1 MSDPKRRVGA
11 PGVRKSVRG
20 LVAVTLLSGLALAGP
35 GLAAGFDLF
44 AQGAKAAGMAGAFVA
59 QADDP
64 TAVFYNPAG
73 LAFKPPPPAK
83 PKKVALGL
91 TAWTL
96 NDGLYQG
103 LAPGSGAGTTGDQA
117 TSFQFPP
124 HAFLAKPLGPGAVL
138 GLGVYTPFLLDT
150 EWANP
155 GSFAGR
161 FVSTKA
167 QLVTYDVAP
176 TLAFRLSK
184 SLAFGAGAIYRTSKI
199 SQDRRISLPDPDTG
213 RPIDVA
219 SAAADTDFETGY
231 GWSAGLLFRPSPRFS
246 LGASY
251 RSAITTDYKGVERL
265 TQVSTGDA
273 AFDALVKASLP
284 LGEDLALAT
293 SLELPD
299 ITRFGMALGLTKSF
313 LVELDAEKTGWSG
326 IQALAFTLP
335 SNPELDQTVELRFDD
350 SMAYRMGLQW
360 TAATGPQLRLGYAL
374 EQSPQPDATVGPFL
388 ADSNRSVYTAGIG
401 LDWLNVAFAWIAND
415 QRIVT
420 TNVDGINGNWRSSA
434 WLLSLTVSK

>member
-1 MSDPKRRVGA
+1 MMDPKRPVEA
-11 PGVRKSVRG
+11 PGVWQSARA
-20 LVAVTLLSGLALAGP
+20 LVAATLFLGLALAAP
-35 GLAAGFDLF
+35 GFAAGFDLF

-64 TAVFYNPAG
+64 TAVYYNPAG
-73 LAFKPPPPAK
+73 LAFKPPPPGK
-83 PKKVALGL
+83 PKKAAIGL

-103 LAPGSGAGTTGDQA
+103 LAPGAGAGTTGDQT
-117 TSFQFPP
+117 TSFKLLP

-138 GLGVYTPFLLDT
+138 GLGVYTPFFLNT
-150 EWANP
+150 EWASP

-161 FVSTKA
+161 FVSTRA
-167 QLVTYDVAP
+167 QLATYDVAP
-176 TLAFRLSK
+176 TLGLRLSK
-184 SLAFGAGAIYRTSKI
+184 TMAFGVGAIYRTSKI
-199 SQDRRISLPDPDTG
+199 SQNRRISLPDPSTG
-213 RPIDVA
+213 RPVDVA
-219 SAAADTDFETGY
+219 SAAADSDFESGY

-265 TQVSTGDA
+265 TQVPTGDS

-284 LGEDLALAT
+284 LDEDLALIS
-293 SLELPD
+293 SLQLPD
-299 ITRFGMALGLTKSF
+299 VARLGMAIGLTKSF

-326 IQALAFTLP
+326 IQSLAFTLP
-335 SNPELDQTVELRFDD
+335 SEPDLDQTVELRFKD

-374 EQSPQPDATVGPFL
+374 EQSPQPDATVGPLL
-388 ADSNRSVYTAGIG
+388 ADSDRAVYTAGIG

-420 TNVDGINGNWRSSA
+420 TNVDGINGNWRSSS
-434 WLLSLTVSK
+434 WLLSLTIAK